1 MQVAPPPSAQPR
13 ETPPESRYDDSRYDG
28 TAARPVTVWVAR
40 GFGTAA
46 HALTSLRASLGDELP
61 LGRLLASHPRRD
73 SPVLTAAD
81 EAFLEPDLVGGDW
94 VDWAVEVCRREQVD
108 LLWVTH
114 EAEAAAAARRAFAA
128 VGTTLLVPPVEA
140 LRASRAKSEVYL
152 LAERLGVATPPWE
165 RATGVDE
172 ARAAVE
178 RLAPHSPDGVCVK
191 PDTGQGAVGVHRLVD
206 DWDDLPVGVD
216 LPIGLWL
223 GHVARH
229 PERAWLV
236 LPWMPGE
243 EHSVDALLDPAGVL
257 VAAAVRTK
265 DDSSRL
271 QRAWHD
277 PDLVD
282 SSAALLSAL
291 GVTPLGN
298 AQWREHEGERVLLE
312 VNPRPSGGLYRS
324 SAALGVDLLAGA
336 VRQLLTG
343 HSGVAPGTRVT
354 GVVTTTSVQVAV
366 VSPAVGQL
374 AQGRED
380 VLGSTGTGSAG
391 HGHPVVPDQLQLA
404 MGRPHRGVGG
414 LEQVA
419 VEQAVAGG

>member
-1 MQVAPPPSAQPR
+1 MQVAPPPSAQPH
-13 ETPPESRYDDSRYDG
+13 ETPESRYDGS
-28 TAARPVTVWVAR
+28 AARPVTVWVAR

-46 HALTSLRASLGDELP
+46 HALTTLRGSLGDDLP

-81 EAFLEPDLVGGDW
+81 EAFLEPDLVGDDW

-128 VGTTLLVPPVEA
+128 VGTTLLVPPVDA

-152 LAERLGVATPPWE
+152 VAERHGLATPPWE
-165 RATGVDE
+165 RVTGVDE
-172 ARAAVE
+172 ARAAVD
-178 RLAPHSPDGVCVK
+178 RLSRHSPHGVCVK

-216 LPIGLWL
+216 LPTERWL
-223 GHVARH
+223 GHLARH

-236 LPWMPGE
+236 LPWMPGD
-243 EHSVDALLDPAGVL
+243 EHSVDALLDPAGAL

-265 DDSSRL
+265 ADSSRL
-271 QRAWHD
+271 QHAWHD
-277 PDLVD
+277 RDLVD

-291 GVTPLGN
+291 SVTPLGN

-324 SAALGVDLLAGA
+324 SAALGVDLLAAA

-343 HSGVAPGTRVT
+343 HSGIASGTRVT
-354 GVVTTTSVQVAV
+354 GVVTTTSLQVAV
-366 VSPAVGQL
+366 ASPAIGQL
-374 AQGRED
+374 AERGED
-380 VLGSTGTGSAG
+380 VLRGARTGSAG
-391 HGHPVVPDQLQLA
+391 HGYPVVPDQLQLA
-404 MGRPHRGVGG
+404 VGRAHRGVGG

-419 VEQAVAGG
+419 VEQAVTGG

>member
-1 MQVAPPPSAQPR
+1 MQVAPPPSTPPH
-13 ETPPESRYDDSRYDG
+13 ETPQRRYDG

-46 HALTSLRASLGDELP
+46 HALATLRGSLGDDLP

-81 EAFLEPDLVGGDW
+81 EAFLEPDLVGDAW
-94 VDWAVEVCRREQVD
+94 VAWAVEVCRREQVD

-128 VGTTLLVPPVEA
+128 VGTTLLVPPAEA
-140 LRASRAKSEVYL
+140 LRASRAKSDVYL

-165 RATGVDE
+165 RVSGVDE
-172 ARAAVE
+172 ARAAVG
-178 RLAPHSPDGVCVK
+178 RLAGHAPHGLCVK
-191 PDTGQGAVGVHRLVD
+191 PDTGQGAVGVHRLVA

-216 LPIGLWL
+216 LPTERWL
-223 GHVARH
+223 AHLGRH
-229 PERAWLV
+229 PGRAWLV

-243 EHSVDALLDPAGVL
+243 EHSVDALLDPAGAL

-265 DDSSRL
+265 SDSSRL

-277 PDLVD
+277 PDLVG

-324 SAALGVDLLAGA
+324 SAALGVDLLAAA

-343 HSGVAPGTRVT
+343 HCGITPGTVVD
-354 GVVTTTSVQVAV
+354 GAVTTTSVQVAV
-366 VSPAVGQL
+366 VSPPVGQL
-374 AQGRED
+374 PEGGQD
-380 VLGSTGTGSAG
+380 VLGGPGTGSSG

-404 MGRPHRGVGG
+404 MGRPHRGVGS
-414 LEQVA
+414 LEQVL
-419 VEQAVAGG
+419 VEQAVSRG